1 MQVYNTVN
9 LDHSD
14 LVHDVAYDYYGQSL
28 ASCSSDHRIKVWVKN
43 TSMASANSNQPDEA
57 WICTDDWTAHQGPVW
72 KLQWA
77 HPQYGR
83 ILASCSFDRT
93 VAIWE
98 ELNHESST
106 SDSTATSRKSNW
118 KLRTRRDSQEPVHD
132 IAFAPR
138 SLGLQLA
145 TVSGDG
151 YVRIYKPD
159 DASNLE
165 YWHETSFDAVVTTPS
180 NGGNSSSSSSSTI
193 SSGLAM
199 NNKRARELTSVAWCQ
214 AHFCPPMLAVAAKDG
229 SIRIWAF
236 NERFER
242 WQVVHNLVGH
252 TAAVHSIAWAPDT
265 GRSYHLLASASSDSS
280 VRIWGIAKSGDQ
292 SDAPE
297 GTTEKKNA
305 ESGSGGNGGNGGN
318 GDNGGNGGNGG
329 SGASSSSN
337 SHRSSAIVQQAKF
350 VRENAHGEGKE
361 VWRVQWDIS
370 GMQLASSGD
379 DGQVRLWRKKLQGLH
394 FENFET
400 INSQFEPTRNIEEN

>member
-9 LDHSD
+9 LKHED

-28 ASCSSDHRIKVWVKN
+28 ASCSSDHKIKVWAKN
-43 TSMASANSNQPDEA
+43 TAPAPTTGEQPDEA
-57 WICTDDWTAHQGPVW
+57 WVCTDDWTAHQGPVW

-93 VAIWE
+93 IAIWE

-106 SDSTATSRKSNW
+106 TSDTASSRKSNW

-165 YWHETSFDAVVTTPS
+165 YWHETSFDAVV
-180 NGGNSSSSSSSTI
+180 SSSSTE
-193 SSGLAM
+193 SDPGS
-199 NNKRARELTSVAWCQ
+199 KRARELTSVAWCQ

-236 NERFER
+236 NERYER

-252 TAAVHSIAWAPDT
+252 TEAVHSIAWAPDT

-292 SDAPE
+292 SETPE
-297 GTTEKKNA
+297 GLEESKNGDG
-305 ESGSGGNGGNGGN
+305 SGSVN
-318 GDNGGNGGNGG
+318 
-329 SGASSSSN
+329 SRSSSAS
-337 SHRSSAIVQQAKF
+337 VQQAKF
-350 VRENAHGEGKE
+350 VKDNAHGDGKE
-361 VWRVQWDIS
+361 VWRVQWDVS

-379 DGQVRLWRKKLQGLH
+379 DGQVRLWRKKLQGFCN

-400 INSQFEPTRNIEEN
+400 IDSKFNPIPRRAEDE

>member
-1 MQVYNTVN
+1 MQICNTVN
-9 LDHSD
+9 LQHSD

-28 ASCSSDHRIKVWVKN
+28 ASCSSDHRIKVWARN
-43 TSMASANSNQPDEA
+43 TSAPPAKGEPDEP
-57 WICTDDWTAHQGPVW
+57 WVCTDDWTAHQGPVW

-106 SDSTATSRKSNW
+106 SDTQQQTSRKSNW

-165 YWHETSFDAVVTTPS
+165 YWHETSFDAVVLNTS
-180 NGGNSSSSSSSTI
+180 GNSNSEERSQRQ
-193 SSGLAM
+193 
-199 NNKRARELTSVAWCQ
+199 RAKELTSVAWCQ

-236 NERFER
+236 NERYER
-242 WQVVHNLVGH
+242 WQIVHNLVGH
-252 TAAVHSIAWAPDT
+252 EGAVHSIAWAPDT
-265 GRSYHLLASASSDSS
+265 GRSYHLLASASSDTS

-292 SDAPE
+292 AEAP
-297 GTTEKKNA
+297 
-305 ESGSGGNGGNGGN
+305 
-318 GDNGGNGGNGG
+318 DNGGGGGG
-329 SGASSSSN
+329 GGGDGGGGGGGGGGANDETKKSGSSSSSASSEEQLKN
-337 SHRSSAIVQQAKF
+337 SVIAPGASVQRAKF
-350 VRENAHGEGKE
+350 IQNNAHGSGKE
-361 VWRVQWDIS
+361 VWRVQWDVS

-379 DGQVRLWRKKLQGLH
+379 DGQVRLWRKKLQGLQ

-400 INSQFEPTRNIEEN
+400 LDSTFHPKEM

>member
-9 LDHSD
+9 LNHKD
-14 LVHDVAYDYYGQSL
+14 LVHDVAYDYYGQTL
-28 ASCSSDHRIKVWVKN
+28 ASCSSDNSIKVWARN
-43 TSMASANSNQPDEA
+43 TNAAATSENTNDEQP
-57 WICTDDWTAHQGPVW
+57 WVCTDDWTAHQGPVW

-106 SDSTATSRKSNW
+106 SDTSLQHLRKSNW
-118 KLRTRRDSQEPVHD
+118 KLRTRRDSQEPVYD

-165 YWHETSFDAVVTTPS
+165 YWHETSFDAVINGNRS
-180 NGGNSSSSSSSTI
+180 GGN
-193 SSGLAM
+193 GEDNLA
-199 NNKRARELTSVAWCQ
+199 KARELTSVAWCQ

-236 NERFER
+236 NESYER
-242 WQVVHNLVGH
+242 WQIVHNLEGH
-252 TAAVHSIAWAPDT
+252 TRAVHSIAWAPDT

-280 VRIWGIAKSGDQ
+280 VRIWGIPKSGDQ
-292 SDAPE
+292 DDAPDGNDG
-297 GTTEKKNA
+297 GTKSTGGD
-305 ESGSGGNGGNGGN
+305 SSGGSSSGNGSN
-318 GDNGGNGGNGG
+318 ETKKTNEQELKK
-329 SGASSSSN
+329 SSVAPGAS
-337 SHRSSAIVQQAKF
+337 VQHAKCIK
-350 VRENAHGEGKE
+350 ENAHGEGKE

-379 DGQVRLWRKKLQGLH
+379 DGQVRLWRKKLQGLQ

-400 INSQFEPTRNIEEN
+400 IDSNFTTMPVEDH

>member
-1 MQVYNTVN
+1 HQKIRKDNKIHQLLPMQVYNTVN
-9 LDHSD
+9 LDHKD

-28 ASCSSDHRIKVWVKN
+28 ASCSSDHHIKVWAKN
-43 TSMASANSNQPDEA
+43 TNPAPTNPNEIDPA

-98 ELNHESST
+98 ELNHESS
-106 SDSTATSRKSNW
+106 DSQTTTRKSNW

-165 YWHETSFDAVVTTPS
+165 YWHETSFDAVVTDPS
-180 NGGNSSSSSSSTI
+180 N
-193 SSGLAM
+193 
-199 NNKRARELTSVAWCQ
+199 NNGVHQNVRARQLTSVAWCQ

-236 NERFER
+236 NERYER
-242 WQVVHNLVGH
+242 WQIVHNLVGH

-280 VRIWGIAKSGDQ
+280 VRIWGIAKSGDRT
-292 SDAPE
+292 DAPDD
-297 GTTEKKNA
+297 
-305 ESGSGGNGGNGGN
+305 GN
-318 GDNGGNGGNGG
+318 
-329 SGASSSSN
+329 SSSN
-337 SHRSSAIVQQAKF
+337 NVGNGTNGVGSSNNVGKETKNNNNTNKLGKLVGSSASIQTAKF
-350 VRENAHGEGKE
+350 VKENAHGQGKE

-379 DGQVRLWRKKLQGLH
+379 DGKVRLWRKKLQGLQ

-400 INSQFEPTRNIEEN
+400 IDSNFVPTREEEE